1 MRRRSRA
8 LQKLRPLSLMAAHDD
23 RAFLR
28 GADWGVRRD
37 CPGSVRLCSARHST
51 AARFGRP
58 RSRGNLVASARA
70 VLAMDILV
78 FAGFGYWL
86 GMLFAG

>member
-8 LQKLRPLSLMAAHDD
+8 LQKLRPFSQMAAHDD

-37 CPGSVRLCSARHST
+37 GPGSLCLYFARHGT
-51 AARFGRP
+51 AARIGRP
-58 RSRGNLVASARA
+58 RSRGNLIAQARA

-78 FAGFGYWL
+78 FAGLGYWL
-86 GMLFAG
+86 GMLLAG